1 VPPQL
6 ASVPVNTDAVS
17 CTPIFEIRETQAA
30 NAAINTFGNTNF
42 NTNHP
47 AYQAQ
52 APTNSTMRD
61 TQYSQPTP
69 GPPFHISNVNS
80 INMNTRNASY
90 MPPQV
95 SAQAGLGSATNQ
107 DFTPAG
113 FTFMDDTDMDLSG
126 PNQDQPSPAT
136 ISSQSR
142 GGSTSHSSYSPGT
155 NEHNLPY
162 RASPKPGTN
171 SLPLQPT
178 NSFPP
183 FRSTNMETSPNVRST
198 NLHSAPHISYPPTTN
213 TTPRTVDTNVN
224 GGMDMFSTTF
234 STTGNTGDEAFNHGF
249 LMGNEW
255 EFGQTGL
262 TPPPMSDGSWNQML
276 ESVTMGWDANGGGG
290 PVNHGEGH

>member
-1 VPPQL
+1 VPLQL

-17 CTPIFEIRETQAA
+17 CTPIFEIRETQSA
-30 NAAINTFGNTNF
+30 NATINTFGNTSF

-47 AYQAQ
+47 TYQAQ
-52 APTNSTMRD
+52 VPSNTNMRD

-80 INMNTRNASY
+80 INLNTRNASY

-113 FTFMDDTDMDLSG
+113 FTFMDDTEMDLSG
-126 PNQDQPSPAT
+126 TGGQDQPSPAT

-183 FRSTNMETSPNVRST
+183 FRSTNMETTAPTPNHNT
-198 NLHSAPHISYPPTTN
+198 NPPHISYPPTTN
-213 TTPRTVDTNVN
+213 STRNVDTN

-234 STTGNTGDEAFNHGF
+234 STTGNTGDEAFSHGF

-262 TPPPMSDGSWNQML
+262 TPPPMSDGNWNQML
-276 ESVTMGWDANGGGG
+276 ESVTMGWDANGA
-290 PVNHGEGH
+290 PQNHNEGH